1 MNPSTSSLRR
11 LRDWWH
17 RCSDGQPFIFVLA
30 VLTGVAA
37 GAAAAALKWVIG
49 WISEGITRH
58 FDPAGP
64 NWALLVVPVAG
75 IMLCGW
81 YQRRVLRADLTHGVS
96 KLGADLRAGRYALP
110 GYLCY
115 GPGVASSLTLGF
127 GGSAGSEGPIAYTG
141 AAIGSN
147 VARLFRMDSHI
158 TMILLG
164 CGAGAGIAGIFK
176 APIGGFLFTLEV
188 LRMELTTMSV
198 VACLLACVAS
208 AMTAYMLSGFTVD
221 LTYIQELPMEPRLL
235 PVLALL
241 GIVCGLYSLYYGYIM
256 RRMQQFYESIHRAWV
271 RNLVSGLVLAAL
283 LFLFPALYGEGY
295 GLMRHILQGDIAAL
309 SADGFFASA
318 TAGGSIALVAAG
330 ILAVKAFACSASN
343 SGGGVAGDFAP
354 TLYAGCVLGFLF
366 ATVAGLL
373 CPDSPLPVAGFAF
386 CGMAGVMSGVLQ
398 APLMALFLTA
408 EMTDANVLFLPLLIV
423 STISFGIIRLF
434 RPAIYYTTV

>member
-1 MNPSTSSLRR
+1 
-11 LRDWWH
+11 
-17 RCSDGQPFIFVLA
+17 
-30 VLTGVAA
+30 
-37 GAAAAALKWVIG
+37 
-49 WISEGITRH
+49 
-58 FDPAGP
+58 
-64 NWALLVVPVAG
+64 
-75 IMLCGW
+75 
-81 YQRRVLRADLTHGVS
+81 
-96 KLGADLRAGRYALP
+96 GRYALP

-256 RRMQQFYESIHRAWV
+256 RRMQQFYESIPRAWV

-373 CPDSPLPVAGFAF
+373 WPDSPLPVAGFAF

-423 STISFGIIRLF
+423 SAISFGIIRLF